1 MVLSWD
7 KRGWEDYIYWQKNDK
22 NILRRINQLIDEII
36 RSPFD
41 GKGKP
46 EMLKSNLKGYL
57 SRRINDEHRQV
68 YKVYED
74 RILIIQCRFHY

>member
-7 KRGWEDYIYWQKNDK
+7 KRGWEDYIYCQKNDK

-57 SRRINDEHRQV
+57 SRRINDEHRLV